1 MLKKVLLAALA
12 LAVVAAVAGVAW
24 THRHAE
30 EFTRWA
36 ISHER
41 QKAGLSEQVIHV
53 MPDRLDWHVLTGGPN
68 SAEPVVLI
76 HGFGAEK
83 DNWVRAAAELTPTM
97 RVIVP
102 DLIGFG
108 DSDKPPQG
116 DYRIPAQVERLH
128 TLLQQMG
135 IGPAHFAG
143 NSMGGWIAAIYAAI
157 YPDEVKSLW
166 LLDSAGTIASTRSEM
181 FAALERGQ
189 PLPLLVHNREE
200 FDQRMHW
207 VFSDPPFVP
216 GAIKDV
222 LTARSAATAELHE
235 RIRAQLYGV
244 SPMLDTVLPG
254 SAAQHLPALIVWGA
268 RDRVLSAAGA
278 TALSALL
285 PQSKVI
291 VMPGLGHC
299 PMLEAPR
306 QTARDYIA
314 WRATLSTERSQP

>member
-1 MLKKVLLAALA
+1 MLKKGFLA
-12 LAVVAAVAGVAW
+12 LLVLVVLAAVAGVVW

-30 EFTRWA
+30 AFTRWA
-36 ISHER
+36 IHHER
-41 QKAGLSEQVIHV
+41 QKAGLTEQVIHV

-108 DSDKPPQG
+108 DSDKPSQG
-116 DYRIPAQVERLH
+116 DYRIPAQMERLH
-128 TLLQQMG
+128 ALLQQMG
-135 IGPAHFAG
+135 VGPAHFAG
-143 NSMGGWIAAIYAAI
+143 NSMGGWIAATYAAT

-166 LLDSAGTIASTRSEM
+166 LVDSAGTIASTRSEM

-189 PLPLLVHNREE
+189 PMPLLVHNREE
-200 FDQRMHW
+200 FDQRMQW
-207 VFSDPPFVP
+207 VFADPPFVP
-216 GAIKDV
+216 DAIQDV
-222 LTARSAATAELHE
+222 LAARAAANAELHE
-235 RIRAQLYGV
+235 RIRSQLYGV

-254 SAAQHLPALIVWGA
+254 SAAQRIPALIVWGA
-268 RDRVLSAAGA
+268 NDRILSAAGA
-278 TALSALL
+278 TALAALL

-291 VMPGLGHC
+291 VMPKLGHC

-306 QTARDYIA
+306 QTARDYLA
-314 WRATLSTERSQP
+314 WRATLAH